1 MQTVT
6 DVFAATVTGPHQ
18 MVVEVDVLLD
28 RVVIEEGLAVVGGSV
43 DVDRTAQA
51 LSRCSVT
58 FAEPLLIPSATGGL
72 LTPYGYEL
80 LIKRGIPGELVAV
93 GVFPIQSSRL
103 DGVSL
108 ITDVSAIDRT
118 QLVRD
123 ARFEDDYTVAAGT
136 NYATAIEDLIADG
149 VTGLEYLFA
158 STTHTTPLLVFEAQ
172 SDRWDA
178 AQKMA
183 GSIGCELFFDGLGR
197 LVLRSEPDLSTATPA
212 LTIAEGDGGVL
223 VSAAIELDRAP
234 AYNKWIH
241 SSGNA
246 ANTDTFTGSAVDDD
260 PASPTYYFGPFGKKP
275 KFFTSEFYASDAQ
288 CAAGAQADKARSV
301 GVARG
306 LQFAMVPNP
315 AVTAGEVVLV
325 RRVALGVDEVHV
337 VDSFTVPLGADGAMG
352 CRSRARQDLAA

>member
-6 DVFAATVTGPHQ
+6 DVFQATVAASHQ
-18 MVVEVDVLLD
+18 VAVEVDVLFN
-28 RVVIEEGLAVVGGSV
+28 RAVIEEGLAVVDGSV

-58 FAEPLLIPSATGGL
+58 FAEPLLIPTVTGGL
-72 LTPYGYEL
+72 LSPYGYEL
-80 LIKRGIPGELVAV
+80 LIKRGIPGELIPL
-93 GVFPIQSSRL
+93 GVFPIQKATV

-108 ITDVSAIDRT
+108 ITDVTAIDRS

-123 ARFEDDYTVAAGT
+123 ARFEDDYTVASGT
-136 NYATAIEDLIADG
+136 NYATAIAALVAAG

-158 STTHTTPLLVFEAQ
+158 STTHTTPQLVFEAQ

-197 LVLRSEPDLSTATPA
+197 LVLRAEPDLSTATPT
-212 LTIAEGDGGVL
+212 LTVAEGDGGVL
-223 VSAAIELDRAP
+223 VAASVELDRAP

-241 SSGNA
+241 SSTNA
-246 ANTDTFTGSAVDDD
+246 ANVDTYTGSAVDDD

-306 LQFAMVPNP
+306 LQFEMVPNP

-325 RRVALGVDEVHV
+325 QRAALGVDEVHV
-337 VDSFTVPLGADGAMG
+337 IDSFTVPLGPEGAMS
-352 CRSRARQDLAA
+352 CKSRARQDLS

>member
-1 MQTVT
+1 MQTT
-6 DVFAATVTGPHQ
+6 TAVFQATVATSHQ
-18 MVVEVDVLLD
+18 LSVQVDVLFN
-28 RVVIEEGLAVVGGSV
+28 RAVFRQGLAVVDGEVS
-43 DVDRTAQA
+43 VDRTAQA
-51 LSRCSVT
+51 LSRCTVT
-58 FAEPLLIPSATGGL
+58 FAEPLLIPTVNGGL
-72 LTPYGYEL
+72 LTPYGFEL
-80 LIKRGIPGELVAV
+80 LVKRGILGELVPL
-93 GVFPIQSSRL
+93 GVFPIQSSRV

-136 NYATAIEDLIADG
+136 NYATAISALVAAG
-149 VTGLEYLFA
+149 VSGLEYLFA

-197 LVLRSEPDLSTATPA
+197 LVLRTEPDLSTATPT
-212 LTIAEGDGGVL
+212 LTVREGDGGVL
-223 VSAAIELDRAP
+223 LAASIELDRAP

-241 SSGNA
+241 SSTNA
-246 ANTDTFTGSAVDDD
+246 ANTDTYTGSAVDDD
-260 PASPTYYFGPFGKKP
+260 PASPTYYYGPFGRKP

-288 CAAGAQADKARSV
+288 CAAGAVADKARSV

-325 RRVALGVDEVHV
+325 QRAALGINEVHV
-337 VDSFTVPLGADGAMG
+337 IDSFTVPLGPEGVMG
-352 CRSRARQDLAA
+352 CRSRARQDLA